1 MIECV
6 QKGEAIAADWTG
18 GIKEGSVVLTEIN
31 ETAAAAGTAAKIE
44 EVKKGL
50 TDGTVNVFDTKNFTV
65 NNGQALAADH
75 KADVDT
81 DEAFTADTV
90 VVENGI
96 FKESKFRSAPYFDLR
111 IDGITLLNEKF

>member
-44 EVKKGL
+44 EVKKGIM
-50 TDGTVNVFDTKNFTV
+50 DGTVNVFDTKNFTV
-65 NNGQALAADH
+65 GQAAVAADH

-81 DEAFTADTV
+81 DDAYTPDTV
-90 VVENGI
+90 VVENGV